1 MKRLLTLSILFC
13 SLHAQAQDA
22 RIQKIDSML
31 TSLHKG
37 QKINGNILIAEKGN
51 VIYKKSFGLANNTT
65 GAALNENSVF
75 ELASCSKQFT
85 AMGIAILSHQ
95 KRLKLDDDVA
105 KYVPELS
112 IYKGVT
118 IRHLLHHTSGL
129 PDYMILMDSLWD
141 KKKTATNNDML
152 ALFELYKPDP
162 LFLPNA
168 QFEYSNT
175 GYAVLATIIERVS
188 NMDYGTFLKKN
199 IFTPLKMNNSFVY
212 RRRYK
217 PMKVD
222 NYAFGYLRDDNGKL
236 SLPDS
241 TAEENYVI
249 YLDGIVG
256 DGTVNSNLNDLL
268 IWDRALY
275 TSKLLTDYE
284 MKAVFE
290 PATLNDGK
298 RSAYGFGWMLDSSAA
313 FGKIVSHSGG
323 WPGYMTYIER
333 DITNDKTIIF
343 LQNIMPSAVPI
354 KALRNALYNKPM
366 SEPVVARKEIK
377 LSDEVL
383 AQYVGQYQIAPAFAI
398 TVSQAGNQLKV
409 QATGQPAFD
418 IFPESETM
426 FFLKVVNAQV
436 EFVKE
441 GGKVKSA
448 ILHQG
453 GRSTEGPKVQ

>member
-1 MKRLLTLSILFC
+1 MKHFLTLTILFC
-13 SLHAQAQDA
+13 SLLARAQDA
-22 RIQKIDSML
+22 RIKTIDSMFA
-31 TSLHKG
+31 SLHQGK
-37 QKINGNILIAEKGN
+37 KINGNILIAEKGKVVYN
-51 VIYKKSFGLANNTT
+51 KSFGLANNTT

-112 IYKGVT
+112 IYKGIT

-129 PDYMILMDSLWD
+129 PDYMILLDSLWD
-141 KKKTATNNDML
+141 KNKTATNNDIL
-152 ALFELYKPDP
+152 AMMQLYKPDP
-162 LFLPNA
+162 LFLPNM

-175 GYAVLATIIERVS
+175 GYAVLATVIERVS
-188 NMDYGTFLKKN
+188 NMGYGEFLKKN

-212 RRRYK
+212 TRRYK

-222 NYAFGYLRDDNGKL
+222 NYAFGYLRDESGKL
-236 SLPDS
+236 LLPDS

-249 YLDGIVG
+249 YLDGIMG
-256 DGTVNSNLNDLL
+256 DGTVNSTVGDLL
-268 IWDRALY
+268 LWDRALY

-298 RSAYGFGWMLDSSAA
+298 KSPYGFGWMLDSSAA
-313 FGKIVSHSGG
+313 FGKIASHSGG

-343 LQNIMPSAVPI
+343 LQNIMPAATPV
-354 KALRNALYNKPM
+354 KAIRNVLYNKPI
-366 SEPVVARKEIK
+366 SEPVPQRTEIK

-383 AQYVGQYQIAPAFAI
+383 AQYVGQYQIVPTFI
-398 TVSQAGNQLKV
+398 LTVTQSGNQLKV

-418 IFPESETM
+418 IFPESETK

-441 GGKVKSA
+441 NGKVKSA

-453 GRSTEGPKVQ
+453 GRSTEGPKIE